1 MKRSISPKEL
11 AKAIGASE
19 SSVKRWCDNGSIV
32 TSYTP
37 GGHRKIEVNEAL
49 QFLRKSRYAVEVPEQ
64 LGLPV
69 SVGKKEWAND
79 EAVAFVF
86 DALAGQ
92 QEESVIALV
101 MDLYLSGRS
110 LASIFDEVLSVALE
124 DIGDEWECGSLEIHK
139 ERQACQICRRV
150 IDQLRQVT
158 RISNARFSAL
168 GGTLSGDYYEL
179 PTLMIETV
187 LRDHGWN
194 AMSLGTNLP
203 GSAFFGA
210 IEAEKPDLVWLSLSH
225 VEDRARTVADVNGL
239 WERLDSNVPLI
250 VGGRALTEE
259 LRRDIRYTAFCDTV
273 GQLEDFLQS
282 YHRNR
287 TGAETNPSLN

>member
-49 QFLRKSRYAVEVPEQ
+49 QFLRNSRYVLEVPEQ

-69 SVGKKEWAND
+69 SVGKRQWTSEQAVTFVLEALVD
-79 EAVAFVF
+79 HQEEAVN
-86 DALAGQ
+86 
-92 QEESVIALV
+92 SLV

-110 LASIFDEVLSVALE
+110 LASIFDEVLRVAFA
-124 DIGDEWECGSLEIHK
+124 DIGDEWECGRLEIHK

-150 IDQLRQVT
+150 IDQLRQVA
-158 RISNARFSAL
+158 RVSNARFSAL
-168 GGTLSGDYYEL
+168 GGTLSEDYYEL

-203 GSAFFGA
+203 ASSFSKAV
-210 IEAEKPDLVWLSLSH
+210 ETQKPDLVWLSLSH
-225 VEDRARTVADVNGL
+225 VADRERAVTAVNEL
-239 WERLDSNVPLI
+239 WEQLDSTVPLI

-259 LRRDIRYTAFCDTV
+259 LRRDIRYTVYCDTV

-287 TGAETNPSLN
+287 ASSETNPSLN

>member
-1 MKRSISPKEL
+1 M
-11 AKAIGASE
+11 
-19 SSVKRWCDNGSIV
+19 

-49 QFLRKSRYAVEVPEQ
+49 QFLRNSRYVLEVPEQ

-69 SVGKKEWAND
+69 SVGKRQWTSEQAVTFVLEALVD
-79 EAVAFVF
+79 HQEEAVN
-86 DALAGQ
+86 
-92 QEESVIALV
+92 SLV

-110 LASIFDEVLSVALE
+110 LASIFDEVLRVAFA
-124 DIGDEWECGSLEIHK
+124 DIGDEWECGRLEIHK
-139 ERQACQICRRV
+139 ERQACQMCRRV
-150 IDQLRQVT
+150 IDQLRQVA
-158 RISNARFSAL
+158 RVSNARFSAL
-168 GGTLSGDYYEL
+168 GGTLSEDYYEL

-203 GSAFFGA
+203 ASSFSKAV
-210 IEAEKPDLVWLSLSH
+210 ETQKPDLVWLSLSH
-225 VEDRARTVADVNGL
+225 VADRERAVTAVNEL
-239 WERLDSNVPLI
+239 WEQLDSTVPLI

-259 LRRDIRYTAFCDTV
+259 LRRDIRYTVYCDTV

-287 TGAETNPSLN
+287 ASSEANPSLN

>member
-49 QFLRKSRYAVEVPEQ
+49 QFLRNSRYVLEVPEQ

-69 SVGKKEWAND
+69 SVGKRQWTSEQAVTFVLEALVD
-79 EAVAFVF
+79 HQEEAVN
-86 DALAGQ
+86 
-92 QEESVIALV
+92 SLV

-110 LASIFDEVLSVALE
+110 LASIFDEVLRVAFA
-124 DIGDEWECGSLEIHK
+124 DIGDEWECGRLEIHK
-139 ERQACQICRRV
+139 ERQACQMCRRV
-150 IDQLRQVT
+150 IDQLRQVA
-158 RISNARFSAL
+158 RVSNARFSAL
-168 GGTLSGDYYEL
+168 GGTLSEDYYEL

-203 GSAFFGA
+203 ASSFSKAV
-210 IEAEKPDLVWLSLSH
+210 ETQKPDLVWLSLSH
-225 VEDRARTVADVNGL
+225 VADRERAVTAVNEL
-239 WERLDSNVPLI
+239 WEQLDSTVPLI

-259 LRRDIRYTAFCDTV
+259 LRRDIRYTVYCDTV

-287 TGAETNPSLN
+287 ASSETNPSLN

>member
-1 MKRSISPKEL
+1 L
-11 AKAIGASE
+11 
-19 SSVKRWCDNGSIV
+19 N
-32 TSYTP
+32 
-37 GGHRKIEVNEAL
+37 
-49 QFLRKSRYAVEVPEQ
+49 
-64 LGLPV
+64 
-69 SVGKKEWAND
+69 
-79 EAVAFVF
+79 
-86 DALAGQ
+86 
-92 QEESVIALV
+92 
-101 MDLYLSGRS
+101 
-110 LASIFDEVLSVALE
+110 
-124 DIGDEWECGSLEIHK
+124 EWECGSLEIHK

-168 GGTLSGDYYEL
+168 GGTLSDDYYEL

-210 IEAEKPDLVWLSLSH
+210 VEAEKPDLVWLSLSH
-225 VEDRARTVADVNGL
+225 VADRARTVADVNGL
-239 WERLDSNVPLI
+239 WDSLDSNVPLI

-259 LRRDIRYTAFCDTV
+259 MRRDIRYTAFRDTV

-287 TGAETNPSLN
+287 TGSETNPSLN

>member
-49 QFLRKSRYAVEVPEQ
+49 QFLRNSRYVLEVPEQ

-69 SVGKKEWAND
+69 SVGKRQWTSEQAVTFVLEALVD
-79 EAVAFVF
+79 HQEEAVN
-86 DALAGQ
+86 
-92 QEESVIALV
+92 SLV

-110 LASIFDEVLSVALE
+110 LASIFDEVLRVAFA
-124 DIGDEWECGSLEIHK
+124 DIGDEWECGRLEIHK
-139 ERQACQICRRV
+139 ERQACQMCRRV
-150 IDQLRQVT
+150 IDQLRQVA
-158 RISNARFSAL
+158 RVSNARFSAL
-168 GGTLSGDYYEL
+168 GGTLSEDYYEL

-203 GSAFFGA
+203 ASSFSKAV
-210 IEAEKPDLVWLSLSH
+210 ETQKPDLVWLSLSH
-225 VEDRARTVADVNGL
+225 VADRERAVTAVNEL
-239 WERLDSNVPLI
+239 WEQLDSTVPLI
-250 VGGRALTEE
+250 VGGWALTEE
-259 LRRDIRYTAFCDTV
+259 LRRDIRYTVYCDTV

-287 TGAETNPSLN
+287 ASSETNPSLN